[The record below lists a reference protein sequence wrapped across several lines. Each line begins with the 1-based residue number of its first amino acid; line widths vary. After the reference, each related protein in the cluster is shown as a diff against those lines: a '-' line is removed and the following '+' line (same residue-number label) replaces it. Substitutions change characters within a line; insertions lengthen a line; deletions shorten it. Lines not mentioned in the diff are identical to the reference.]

1 MEWQDSAAEAAF
13 RRRVRDFLEHELP
26 ERYRELATHNR
37 IVRRVWQ
44 KDRLSRESE
53 RRETARRWAESLARR
68 GWFAPHWPRE
78 YGGAGLGPAE
88 QFVFNE
94 EMARVDAPSVQGVG
108 VGFLGS
114 ALIIHGTE
122 EQKRTHLPRI
132 LDGSVVWAQGFSEPG
147 AGSDLA
153 GLTTRAVRDGDEYV
167 LNGQKIWTSDG
178 HEAEWICVLARTDP
192 DLPRHRGV
200 SFVLVDMRQ
209 PGIELRPLINLNW
222 RHAFN
227 ETFFDGARV
236 PVTNRVGDENRGW
249 YVAMTV
255 LDFERSNVAGAVE
268 ARRLLSRLIAN
279 AGGEGADRARLGRLD
294 SVRQQ
299 IAQRWVEAEVLY
311 GFSAQIISIEKAGR
325 VPNHE
330 ASVSKVFGSEL
341 AQAIARTGASTYGLY
356 SLLWDPDDAYSPLE
370 AFFAQ
375 AYVESLSRTIA
386 SGTSEIQRNVI
397 ATRGLGLPRG

>member
-1 MEWQDSAAEAAF
+1 MDWQDSAQEAAF
-13 RRRVRDFLEHELP
+13 RAEVRGFIESELP
-26 ERYRELATHNR
+26 ERYRKEATRNR
-37 IVRRVWQ
+37 IVRRIWQ
-44 KDRLSRESE
+44 KDRLAEEPE
-53 RRETARRWAESLARR
+53 RREVARGWAAALAAR

-94 EMARVDAPSVQGVG
+94 EMARADAPSVQGVA

-114 ALIIHGTE
+114 ALIIHGTD

-153 GLTTRAVRDGDEYV
+153 GLSTRAVRDGDEYV
-167 LNGQKIWTSDG
+167 VNGQKIWTSDG
-178 HEAEWICVLARTDP
+178 HEAEWLCVLARTDP
-192 DLPRHRGV
+192 ELPRHRGI
-200 SFVLVDMRQ
+200 SFLLADMRQ
-209 PGIELRPLINLNW
+209 PGITVRPLTNMNW

-227 ETFFDGARV
+227 ETFFEDARV
-236 PVTNRVGDENRGW
+236 PLGNRVGEENRGW

-255 LDFERSNVAGAVE
+255 LDFERSNIAGAVE
-268 ARRLLSRLIAN
+268 ARRLLSRLIADAIG
-279 AGGEGADRARLGRLD
+279 AGAHRARLDQRD
-294 SVRQQ
+294 SLRQQ

-311 GFSAQIISIEKAGR
+311 GFSAQIISIQKAGG

-341 AQAIARTGASTYGLY
+341 AQAIARTGASAYGLY
-356 SLLWDPDDAYSPLE
+356 STLWDADDPRAPLE

-375 AYVESLSRTIA
+375 AYVESTSRTIA

>member
-1 MEWQDSAAEAAF
+1 MEWRDSTEEAAF
-13 RRRVRDFLEHELP
+13 RADVRDFLASELP

-37 IVRRVWQ
+37 IVRRIWQ
-44 KDRLSRESE
+44 KDRLSPDPGRNGV
-53 RRETARRWAESLARR
+53 ARRWAAALAAR

-78 YGGAGLGPAE
+78 YGGSGLGPAE

-94 EMARVDAPSVQGVG
+94 EMARADAPSVQGVA

-153 GLTTRAVRDGDEYV
+153 SLTTRAARDGDEYV
-167 LNGQKIWTSDG
+167 INGQKIWTSDG
-178 HEAEWICVLARTDP
+178 HEAEWICVLVRTDP
-192 DLPRHRGV
+192 DVPRHRGI
-200 SFVLVDMRQ
+200 SFLLADMRQ
-209 PGIELRPLINLNW
+209 PGVTLRPLTNLNW

-227 ETFFDGARV
+227 ETFFDDARV
-236 PVTNRVGDENRGW
+236 PLTNRVGDENRGW

-255 LDFERSNVAGAVE
+255 LDFERSNIAGAVE
-268 ARRLLSRLIAN
+268 ARRLLSRLIADVS
-279 AGGEGADRARLGRLD
+279 GEGASRARLRRLD
-294 SVRQQ
+294 SLRQQ

-311 GFSAQIISIEKAGR
+311 GFSAQIISIQKAGG

-341 AQAIARTGASTYGLY
+341 AQAIARTGASAYGLY
-356 SLLWDPDDAYSPLE
+356 STLWDADDPRAPLE
-370 AFFAQ
+370 GFFAQ
-375 AYVESLSRTIA
+375 AYVESISRTIA